1 MRFRSLGAL
10 ALGFMVAFLLV
21 TLGTGLVIFNATHEA
36 IVELV
41 DKRIAGE
48 SSAISGSAGDRNDIL
63 ERINDAVRDRDT
75 ADIGVELTDA
85 AGRHLGGN
93 VRLTRRLPPGYSAL
107 GADDRIKGLTQG
119 RALVRDIGGGLVLT
133 TIAETEPIDEYN
145 TMRLRIY
152 LLGFGAIIVLVVTAL
167 AVFVRTVRRRITAVN
182 STAEAIID
190 GDMRRRV
197 VVRGGR
203 GEFDEQARIFNR
215 MLDRINLLMGEISDI
230 SNDIAHDL
238 RTPLAR
244 LHNQLSR
251 IERHAETST
260 LRDEAAE
267 ARDQAD
273 KLLEMFAA
281 VLRIAE
287 VEGGDRRAA
296 FERLDLGALAAE
308 TGAMLVPVAQEAD
321 HTLTVEAHDA
331 VVAGDRQLLN
341 QAIINLIVNAL
352 RHTPPGS
359 TIRLTV
365 APVADGVAL
374 TVADNGPGIAA
385 DQRDRA
391 LRRFGRIDKSRARP
405 GHGLGLPLV
414 DAIARLHRGTLELGD
429 AAPGL
434 VVTITIPR
442 QAGQDAK
449 RKAARSGWSAR
460 PDL

>member
-10 ALGFMVAFLLV
+10 ALAFLAVFLLV
-21 TLGTGLVIFNATHEA
+21 TVGTGIAIFTATHEA

-48 SSAISGSAGDRNDIL
+48 SSAIGGSAVDRNDIL
-63 ERINDAVRDRDT
+63 ERIDDAVHDRDT

-93 VRLTRRLPPGYSAL
+93 IRLQRRLPPGYSSL
-107 GADDRIKGLTQG
+107 TADDGIKGLSQG

-145 TMRLRIY
+145 MMRTRIY
-152 LLGFGAIIVLVVTAL
+152 LLGFGAIIVLVVSAL
-167 AVFVRTVRRRITAVN
+167 ALFVRTVRRRITAVN
-182 STAEAIID
+182 ATAAAIID

-197 VVRGGR
+197 AVGGTR
-203 GEFDEQARIFNR
+203 SEFDDQARIFNR
-215 MLDRINLLMGEISDI
+215 MLDRIGMLMAEISNI

-244 LHNQLSR
+244 LHNQLTR
-251 IERHAETST
+251 IERHAETSA
-260 LRDEAAE
+260 LREEAAE
-267 ARDQAD
+267 ARNQAD
-273 KLLEMFAA
+273 ELLEMFAA

-308 TGAMLVPVAQEAD
+308 TGAMLVPVAQDSGHE
-321 HTLTVEAHDA
+321 LIVDA
-331 VVAGDRQLLN
+331 CEGVVVAGDRQLLN

-352 RHTPPGS
+352 RHTPSGS
-359 TIRLTV
+359 TIRLSVVTRDDSV
-365 APVADGVAL
+365 IL
-374 TVADNGPGIAA
+374 SVADNGPGIAP

-391 LRRFGRIDKSRARP
+391 LRRFGRIDKSRARA

-434 VVTITIPR
+434 VVTMAIPR
-442 QAGQDAK
+442 
-449 RKAARSGWSAR
+449 
-460 PDL
+460 